1 MKIGNSVE
9 TPAVAGHGAAPAR
22 PAAGESAAAGRSAAA
37 AETGGA
43 AAASVTVK
51 LSSTATALLASNA
64 EFDAQKVE
72 AIRQAIADGTYRVN
86 PEAIADKLIANAREL
101 LDRRSR

>member
-37 AETGGA
+37 AETG
-43 AAASVTVK
+43 
-51 LSSTATALLASNA
+51 LS
-64 EFDAQKVE
+64 
-72 AIRQAIADGTYRVN
+72 
-86 PEAIADKLIANAREL
+86 LIHI
-101 LDRRSR
+101 